1 MKRITLRL
9 PDELCEEIEKLAT
22 EENRSLNAEIVQA
35 IKYYVD
41 MIRRRKIYDKEFAE
55 MKAGNYSG
63 LTEIA
68 KSMDTRDYVE
78 PSPAEILALG
88 S

>member
-9 PDELCEEIEKLAT
+9 PDELCEEIERLAT

-35 IKYYVD
+35 IKHYTA
-41 MIRRRKIYDKEFAE
+41 MAHRRTKGDK
-55 MKAGNYSG
+55 
-63 LTEIA
+63 IA
-68 KSMDTRDYVE
+68 KSMDAGDYVE
-78 PSPAEILALG
+78 LSPAEILALG

>member
-9 PDELCEEIEKLAT
+9 PDELCEEIERLAT

-41 MIRRRKIYDKEFAE
+41 MGRRRKIYDKEFAK
-55 MKAGNYSG
+55 MKAG
-63 LTEIA
+63 
-68 KSMDTRDYVE
+68 DYVE
-78 PSPAEILALG
+78 LSPAEILELG
-88 S
+88 A